1 MISSV
6 VLKSLIQGENG
17 IFGKFK
23 RLLFEGVISRG
34 GKNSYALEFFVGIST
49 QRGIMWV
56 ISHNNLPSRVRKNPS
71 HIFRDYWC
79 TERC

>member
-49 QRGIMWV
+49 QRGIM
-56 ISHNNLPSRVRKNPS
+56 
-71 HIFRDYWC
+71 
-79 TERC
+79 

>member
-34 GKNSYALEFFVGIST
+34 KKKTAMLWNFL
-49 QRGIMWV
+49 
-56 ISHNNLPSRVRKNPS
+56 
-71 HIFRDYWC
+71 
-79 TERC
+79 

>member
-34 GKNSYALEFFVGIST
+34 KKKNSYALEFFVGIST
-49 QRGIMWV
+49 QRGIM
-56 ISHNNLPSRVRKNPS
+56 
-71 HIFRDYWC
+71 
-79 TERC
+79 